1 MNRGND
7 VIKKGF
13 TLIEALM
20 GLALLGLISVTILPI
35 VNSSFIIL
43 NNHNLK
49 LEMMYV
55 GEMAVEK
62 IKAFDMDIS
71 SGAAIYDTE
80 VSEIIDLFKS
90 NDKVEIIIPRK
101 ENSEKYLI
109 KIIKKNKSE
118 DLWTIHVYVYQNKE
132 GGSISHV
139 EYKAYLPQK

>member
-20 GLALLGLISVTILPI
+20 GLALLGLISIMILPI

-55 GEMAVEK
+55 GEMVVEK
-62 IKAFDMDIS
+62 IKAFEIDIS
-71 SGAAIYDTE
+71 SSTTIYDTE

-90 NDKVEIIIPRK
+90 KDKIEIIIPKK

-109 KIIKKNKSE
+109 KIIKNNKSK
-118 DLWTIHVYVYQNKE
+118 DLWMMNVYVYQNKKSR
-132 GGSISHV
+132 GINHV
-139 EYKAYLPQK
+139 EYKTYLPQK